1 MSVLSTCGLSKPRV
15 QERCWQGGSWLLW
28 IHSLQMVGAVGG
40 ALAILEVMPKKYKHM
55 LGGPKLKVPVE
66 TGVVAEAVLTFAITL
81 IVLWAILRGPRN
93 PVVKTF
99 IIIGATIALVM
110 AGGAYTGPA
119 MNPANVSVILMLL
132 SVIPLNKTLA
142 VQYCGTHVFPLLLW
156 VIKYE
161 ARSHSWDNCE
171 LRDIPVSLMNCFVS
185 RPTKAAWR
193 CSSLMP
199 ISEWNILA

>member
-1 MSVLSTCGLSKPRV
+1 
-15 QERCWQGGSWLLW
+15 
-28 IHSLQMVGAVGG
+28 MVGAVGG

-55 LGGPKLKVPVE
+55 LGGPKLKVPLE

-132 SVIPLNKTLA
+132 SVIPLNKTLV
-142 VQYCGTHVFPLLLW
+142 VQYCGTHVFL
-156 VIKYE
+156 
-161 ARSHSWDNCE
+161 
-171 LRDIPVSLMNCFVS
+171 
-185 RPTKAAWR
+185 
-193 CSSLMP
+193 CSS
-199 ISEWNILA
+199 E

>member
-1 MSVLSTCGLSKPRV
+1 
-15 QERCWQGGSWLLW
+15 
-28 IHSLQMVGAVGG
+28 MVGAVGG

-93 PVVKTF
+93 TVVKTF

-119 MNPANVSVILMLL
+119 MNPANAFGWAFVSNQHTSWEHFAVYWVGPMIGTIVSVWAFNLL
-132 SVIPLNKTLA
+132 FGAHQALKPSKGGAKPAKSLKK
-142 VQYCGTHVFPLLLW
+142 GTGEGEK
-156 VIKYE
+156 IKKVKSE
-161 ARSHSWDNCE
+161 VDSSDDVAGK
-171 LRDIPVSLMNCFVS
+171 V
-185 RPTKAAWR
+185 KA
-193 CSSLMP
+193 S
-199 ISEWNILA
+199 

>member
-1 MSVLSTCGLSKPRV
+1 
-15 QERCWQGGSWLLW
+15 
-28 IHSLQMVGAVGG
+28 MVGAVGG

-66 TGVVAEAVLTFAITL
+66 TGVVAETVLTFVITL

-93 PVVKTF
+93 TVVKTF

-132 SVIPLNKTLA
+132 SVIPLNKSIGSSILRDT
-142 VQYCGTHVFPLLLW
+142 CIPLLL
-156 VIKYE
+156 
-161 ARSHSWDNCE
+161 
-171 LRDIPVSLMNCFVS
+171 
-185 RPTKAAWR
+185 
-193 CSSLMP
+193 
-199 ISEWNILA
+199 

>member
-1 MSVLSTCGLSKPRV
+1 
-15 QERCWQGGSWLLW
+15 
-28 IHSLQMVGAVGG
+28 MVGAVGG

-55 LGGPKLKVPVE
+55 LGGPKLKVPLE

-132 SVIPLNKTLA
+132 SVIPLSKTLA
-142 VQYCGTHVFPLLLW
+142 VQYCGTHVFL
-156 VIKYE
+156 
-161 ARSHSWDNCE
+161 
-171 LRDIPVSLMNCFVS
+171 
-185 RPTKAAWR
+185 
-193 CSSLMP
+193 CSS
-199 ISEWNILA
+199 E

>member
-1 MSVLSTCGLSKPRV
+1 M
-15 QERCWQGGSWLLW
+15 LW

-66 TGVVAEAVLTFAITL
+66 TGVVAETVLTFVITL

-93 PVVKTF
+93 TVVKTF

-132 SVIPLNKTLA
+132 SVIPLNKSIGSSILRDT
-142 VQYCGTHVFPLLLW
+142 CIPLLL
-156 VIKYE
+156 
-161 ARSHSWDNCE
+161 
-171 LRDIPVSLMNCFVS
+171 
-185 RPTKAAWR
+185 
-193 CSSLMP
+193 
-199 ISEWNILA
+199 

>member
-1 MSVLSTCGLSKPRV
+1 
-15 QERCWQGGSWLLW
+15 
-28 IHSLQMVGAVGG
+28 MVGAVGG

-142 VQYCGTHVFPLLLW
+142 VQYCGTHVFL
-156 VIKYE
+156 
-161 ARSHSWDNCE
+161 C
-171 LRDIPVSLMNCFVS
+171 
-185 RPTKAAWR
+185 
-193 CSSLMP
+193 CS
-199 ISEWNILA
+199 E